1 VGHEVP
7 SPGSD
12 EEPNTLVGELGMLG
26 PLRVV
31 PTKESYR
38 MHPKARINFAKS
50 YTVEHNLK
58 VYDFGM
64 VHKRYLA
71 ALRAQYD
78 WVRGVLDA
86 QDRQNHGQD
95 NDDEEVDSE
104 DEDEPTSG
112 DGGTKTPRP
121 SAPDASQRR
130 GSSSRD
136 QDRPRREGDKPKKG
150 YPSQEHS
157 QRRRR

>member
-1 VGHEVP
+1 VGREAPIP
-7 SPGSD
+7 SSD
-12 EEPNTLVGELGMLG
+12 EEPNTLVSELGMLG
-26 PLRVV
+26 PIRVV

-64 VHKRYLA
+64 VHRRYLA

-78 WVRGVLDA
+78 WVREYLVA
-86 QDRQNHGQD
+86 QDRQNHGQV
-95 NDDEEVDSE
+95 NDDDDDSE
-104 DEDEPTSG
+104 EDDEPTSG

-121 SAPDASQRR
+121 TAPDASRR
-130 GSSSRD
+130 RRSSSRD
-136 QDRPRREGDKPKKG
+136 QERPRREGDKPKKG